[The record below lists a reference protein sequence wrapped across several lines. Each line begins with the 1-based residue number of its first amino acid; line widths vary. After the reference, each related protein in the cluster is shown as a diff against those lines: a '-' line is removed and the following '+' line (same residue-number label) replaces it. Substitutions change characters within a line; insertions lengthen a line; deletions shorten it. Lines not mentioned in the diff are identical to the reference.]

1 MNQTR
6 PVVFFVVGPI
16 AFVLIVYALTLCY
29 ATVFNISP
37 DPKVLEYLKDAG
49 IYAAGALSSILAQTR
64 GSNADPPPGAPHPLP
79 QPQPPVEVTVVNPP
93 SDPANVVEHKPK
105 P

>member
-6 PVVFFVVGPI
+6 PVVFLVVGAI
-16 AFVLIVYALTLCY
+16 AFVLVAYVTTLSI
-29 ATVFNISP
+29 ATLYNMTP
-37 DPKVLEYLKDAG
+37 DPKVLEYLQAAG
-49 IYAAGALSSILAQTR
+49 IFAAGSLASLLAQTR
-64 GSNADPPPGAPHPLP
+64 GTNTTDPSSPATP
-79 QPQPPVEVTVVNPP
+79 VTVVNPP